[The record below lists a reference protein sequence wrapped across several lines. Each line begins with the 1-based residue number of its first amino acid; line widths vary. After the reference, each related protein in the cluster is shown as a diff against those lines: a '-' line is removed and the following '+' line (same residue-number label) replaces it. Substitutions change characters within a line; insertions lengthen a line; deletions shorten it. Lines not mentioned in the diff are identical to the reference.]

1 MKTFILK
8 ERSDFRLIV
17 KQHECLKP
25 TDLNS
30 IEFVNEC
37 LNEKGEVADTSTYN
51 FFLTSDEIQKL
62 CNNLLQQ

>member
-8 ERSDFRLIV
+8 ERSDFRLTV
-17 KQHECLKP
+17 KQHECLSP
-25 TDLNS
+25 NNLNS

-37 LNEKGEVADTSTYN
+37 LNEKGEIVDTSTYN
-51 FFLTSDEIQKL
+51 FFLTHQEIQKL

>member
-8 ERSDFRLIV
+8 ERSDFRLTV
-17 KQHECLKP
+17 KQHGCLKP

-37 LNEKGEVADTSTYN
+37 LNEKGEVVDTSTYN